1 MARRCNGPDQN
12 CDNCT
17 YGGDCESYIEC
28 DICGGDC
35 GEEYYEID
43 GEDICE
49 NCLKEH
55 FRRIA
60 G

>member
-1 MARRCNGPDQN
+1 MARRCNGPDQD

-17 YGGDCESYIEC
+17 RSGECNKYIEC
-28 DICGGDC
+28 DYCGSDC
-35 GEEYYEID
+35 VEEYYEID
-43 GEDICE
+43 GNDYCE
-49 NCLKEH
+49 ECMKEN

>member
-1 MARRCNGPDQN
+1 MALRCNGHDQD

-17 YGGDCESYIEC
+17 RCGGCEKYVEC
-28 DICGGDC
+28 DVCGCDC
-35 GEEYYEID
+35 GDEYYEID
-43 GEDICE
+43 GNDYCQDCMKE
-49 NCLKEH
+49 N